1 MECHR
6 GDADRRH
13 AGSVDRFMDQTSIFL
28 TILGMCLVT
37 YLPRLLPVWLLSSR
51 QLPRVVI
58 TWLRYVPAAVLSAM
72 LLPSLLLEGS
82 KLHLAADNLYL
93 LAAIPTL
100 LVAWKTR
107 SMFGAVIV
115 GMGLIALARLLI

>member
-1 MECHR
+1 
-6 GDADRRH
+6 
-13 AGSVDRFMDQTSIFL
+13 MDQTTVFL
-28 TILGMCLVT
+28 TILGMGLVT

-51 QLPRVVI
+51 RLPRVVI

-72 LLPSLLLEGS
+72 LLPSLLLDGTR
-82 KLHLAADNLYL
+82 LHLAADNLYL

-107 SMFGAVIV
+107 SLFGAVIV
-115 GMGLIALARLLI
+115 GMALVAIARLLF